1 MRTMSHGEW
10 YGLDELG
17 RGCARPF
24 EAPPSVDAGMRGGM
38 RPHAVRR
45 QMVRDEPEPVREA
58 FPAALEERL
67 RATEE
72 KLDQLLCAAR
82 ALGDGMAAHDAV
94 EKERAAALEGAEKE
108 RAMALGELKEGV
120 DALSEQFKARI
131 SKTDYEEA
139 TLKRISDEL
148 DEHRSGLY
156 RKIVE
161 PLINEV
167 IDVHQDMSATIASYR
182 RKAEEGDRDD
192 LAARIRRDLDEFRLM
207 LGDIL
212 RNWNVEVWRPEPG
225 EPLEPLRCRA
235 VRAVPTGD
243 RDCHRTVAESL
254 TCGYAFEGKILRPA
268 QVVAFTYKPKSKSKS
283 KSKSEPEEPW
293 PSDVAAAVET
303 DAAEAPA
310 AIAQPSDA
318 AAEAPAAPAEPG
330 TAAAD
335 AGSSTMPEMGSRA
348 EEHPA
353 SEPPLSSSE
362 AAAAVAQ
369 ALQGTDEACGE
380 GEAPFADQPRCVPP
394 APPAPPAPRA
404 AKAGDRLKV
413 E

>member
-94 EKERAAALEGAEKE
+94 EKERAAALEGVEKE
-108 RAMALGELKEGV
+108 RAAALGELKEGV

-212 RNWNVEVWRPEPG
+212 RNWNVEVWRPESG

-268 QVVAFTYKPKSKSKS
+268 QVVAFTYKPKPEAESDPK
-283 KSKSEPEEPW
+283 PEEP
-293 PSDVAAAVET
+293 
-303 DAAEAPA
+303 
-310 AIAQPSDA
+310 QPSDA
-318 AAEAPAAPAEPG
+318 ATEAPAAPAEPE

-353 SEPPLSSSE
+353 CEPPLSSSE

>member
-45 QMVRDEPEPVREA
+45 QMVRDEPESVREA

-148 DEHRSGLY
+148 DEQRSGLY

-268 QVVAFTYKPKSKSKS
+268 QVVAFTYKPKSDSKP
-283 KSKSEPEEPW
+283 EPEEPR

>member
-131 SKTDYEEA
+131 SKTDYEEV

-148 DEHRSGLY
+148 DEQRSGLY

-268 QVVAFTYKPKSKSKS
+268 QVVAFTYKPKSDSKP
-283 KSKSEPEEPW
+283 EPEEPR

-310 AIAQPSDA
+310 AIAQPPDA

>member
-24 EAPPSVDAGMRGGM
+24 EAPPSVDAGMRSGM

-148 DEHRSGLY
+148 DEQRSGLY

-212 RNWNVEVWRPEPG
+212 CNWNVEVWRPEPG

-268 QVVAFTYKPKSKSKS
+268 QVVAFTYKSKPEAESDPK
-283 KSKSEPEEPW
+283 PEELQ
-293 PSDVAAAVET
+293 PSDAAAAVET

-318 AAEAPAAPAEPG
+318 ATEAPAAPAEPE

-335 AGSSTMPEMGSRA
+335 AGSSTMPEMGSRT

-353 SEPPLSSSE
+353 CEPPLSSSE

>member
-38 RPHAVRR
+38 RPHAARR

-94 EKERAAALEGAEKE
+94 EKERAAALEGVEKE
-108 RAMALGELKEGV
+108 RATALGELKEGV

-148 DEHRSGLY
+148 DEQRSGLY

-268 QVVAFTYKPKSKSKS
+268 QVVAFTYKPKSESKP
-283 KSKSEPEEPW
+283 EPEEPR

-330 TAAAD
+330 TAAAG

>member
-1 MRTMSHGEW
+1 MSHGEW

-38 RPHAVRR
+38 RPHAARR

-94 EKERAAALEGAEKE
+94 EKERAVALEGVEKE
-108 RAMALGELKEGV
+108 RATALGELKEGV

-243 RDCHRTVAESL
+243 RDRHRTVAESL

-268 QVVAFTYKPKSKSKS
+268 QVAAFTYKPKSKSEEPQPPDAAA
-283 KSKSEPEEPW
+283 EPE
-293 PSDVAAAVET
+293 AG
-303 DAAEAPA
+303 AAEAPA

>member
-1 MRTMSHGEW
+1 MSHGEW

-24 EAPPSVDAGMRGGM
+24 EAPPSVDAGMRSGM

-235 VRAVPTGD
+235 VRAVPTDD

-268 QVVAFTYKPKSKSKS
+268 QVVAFTYKPKPEAE
-283 KSKSEPEEPW
+283 SEPKPEEP
-293 PSDVAAAVET
+293 
-303 DAAEAPA
+303 
-310 AIAQPSDA
+310 QPSDA

-335 AGSSTMPEMGSRA
+335 AGSSTMPEMGSRT

-353 SEPPLSSSE
+353 CEPPLSSSE

>member
-1 MRTMSHGEW
+1 MSHGEW

-235 VRAVPTGD
+235 VRAVPTDD

-268 QVVAFTYKPKSKSKS
+268 QVVAFTYKLKPEAESDPK
-283 KSKSEPEEPW
+283 PEEPQ

-303 DAAEAPA
+303 GAAEPPA

-318 AAEAPAAPAEPG
+318 ATEAPAAPAEPE

-335 AGSSTMPEMGSRA
+335 AGSSTMPEMGSRT

-353 SEPPLSSSE
+353 CEPPLSSSE

-380 GEAPFADQPRCVPP
+380 GEAPFADQLRCVPP

>member
-1 MRTMSHGEW
+1 MSHGEW

-94 EKERAAALEGAEKE
+94 EKERAVALEGVEKE
-108 RAMALGELKEGV
+108 RATALGELKEGV

-268 QVVAFTYKPKSKSKS
+268 QVVAFTYKPKSESKP
-283 KSKSEPEEPW
+283 EPEEPR

-318 AAEAPAAPAEPG
+318 AAEALAAPAEPG

>member
-17 RGCARPF
+17 RGCARPV

-148 DEHRSGLY
+148 DEQRSGLY

-268 QVVAFTYKPKSKSKS
+268 QVVAFTYKPKP
-283 KSKSEPEEPW
+283 EPEEPR

-362 AAAAVAQ
+362 AAAAVVQ

>member
-1 MRTMSHGEW
+1 MSHGEW

-24 EAPPSVDAGMRGGM
+24 EAPPSVDAGMRSGM

-82 ALGDGMAAHDAV
+82 AFGDGMAAHDAV
-94 EKERAAALEGAEKE
+94 EKERAAALEGVEKE
-108 RAMALGELKEGV
+108 RATALGELKEGV

-235 VRAVPTGD
+235 VRAVPTDD

-268 QVVAFTYKPKSKSKS
+268 QVVAFTYKPKPEAESDPK
-283 KSKSEPEEPW
+283 PEEP
-293 PSDVAAAVET
+293 
-303 DAAEAPA
+303 
-310 AIAQPSDA
+310 QPSDA
-318 AAEAPAAPAEPG
+318 AAEAPAAPAEPE

-335 AGSSTMPEMGSRA
+335 AGSSTMPEMGSRT
-348 EEHPA
+348 EEHLA
-353 SEPPLSSSE
+353 CEPPLSSSE

>member
-24 EAPPSVDAGMRGGM
+24 EAPPSVDAGMRSGM

-268 QVVAFTYKPKSKSKS
+268 QVVAFTYKPEAESDPK
-283 KSKSEPEEPW
+283 PEEPQ
-293 PSDVAAAVET
+293 PPDAAAAVET

-310 AIAQPSDA
+310 AIVQPSDA

>member
-38 RPHAVRR
+38 RPHAARR

-94 EKERAAALEGAEKE
+94 EKERAAALEGVEKE
-108 RAMALGELKEGV
+108 RATALGELKEGV

-268 QVVAFTYKPKSKSKS
+268 QVVAFTYKPKSESKP
-283 KSKSEPEEPW
+283 EPEEPR
-293 PSDVAAAVET
+293 PSDAAAAVET
-303 DAAEAPA
+303 GAAEAPA

>member
-1 MRTMSHGEW
+1 MSHGEW

-24 EAPPSVDAGMRGGM
+24 EAPAAVDAKTPVGM
-38 RPHAVRR
+38 RPRIARR
-45 QMVRDEPEPVREA
+45 QPLRDDPDPACEA
-58 FPAALEERL
+58 FPSAWEERL
-67 RATEE
+67 RAAEG

-94 EKERAAALEGAEKE
+94 EKERAAALEGVEKE
-108 RAMALGELKEGV
+108 RATALGELKEGV

-148 DEHRSGLY
+148 DRHRSGLY

-161 PLINEV
+161 PLINEI
-167 IDVHQDMSATIASYR
+167 IDVHQDMSITVASYR
-182 RKAEEGDRDD
+182 RKADEGDLDD
-192 LAARIRRDLDEFRLM
+192 TAARVRRDLDEFRLM

-235 VRAVPTGD
+235 VRAVPTDDENG
-243 RDCHRTVAESL
+243 HRTVAESL

-268 QVVAFTYKPKSKSKS
+268 QVVAFTYKPKSEAESDPKSDPK
-283 KSKSEPEEPW
+283 PEEPQ
-293 PSDVAAAVET
+293 PPDAAAKAET
-303 DAAEAPA
+303 GAAEPPA
-310 AIAQPSDA
+310 VIAQPSDA
-318 AAEAPAAPAEPG
+318 AAEAPAAPAEPE

-348 EEHPA
+348 EGHPA
-353 SEPPLSSSE
+353 FEPPLSSSE

-380 GEAPFADQPRCVPP
+380 GEAPFADQLRCVPP

>member
-1 MRTMSHGEW
+1 
-10 YGLDELG
+10 
-17 RGCARPF
+17 
-24 EAPPSVDAGMRGGM
+24 
-38 RPHAVRR
+38 
-45 QMVRDEPEPVREA
+45 MVRDEPEPVREA

-148 DEHRSGLY
+148 DEQRSGLY

-268 QVVAFTYKPKSKSKS
+268 QVVAFTYKSKPEAE
-283 KSKSEPEEPW
+283 SEPEEPQ
-293 PSDVAAAVET
+293 PSDAAAAVET
-303 DAAEAPA
+303 D
-310 AIAQPSDA
+310 

-335 AGSSTMPEMGSRA
+335 AGSSTMPEMGSWT

-353 SEPPLSSSE
+353 FEPPLSSSE

-380 GEAPFADQPRCVPP
+380 GEAPFAGQPRCVPP

>member
-38 RPHAVRR
+38 RPHAARR

-108 RAMALGELKEGV
+108 RATALGELKEGV

-182 RKAEEGDRDD
+182 RKAGEGDRDD

-268 QVVAFTYKPKSKSKS
+268 QVVAFTYKSKPEAES
-283 KSKSEPEEPW
+283 EEPQ

-303 DAAEAPA
+303 GAAEPPA

-335 AGSSTMPEMGSRA
+335 AGSSTMPEMGSRT

-353 SEPPLSSSE
+353 CEPPLSSSE

-380 GEAPFADQPRCVPP
+380 DEAPFAGQPRCVPP

>member
-45 QMVRDEPEPVREA
+45 QMVRDEPESVCEA

-148 DEHRSGLY
+148 DEQRSGLY

-268 QVVAFTYKPKSKSKS
+268 QVVAFTYKPKSDSKP
-283 KSKSEPEEPW
+283 EPEEPR

>member
-45 QMVRDEPEPVREA
+45 QMVRDESEPVREA
-58 FPAALEERL
+58 FLAALEERL

-108 RAMALGELKEGV
+108 RATALGELKEGV

-268 QVVAFTYKPKSKSKS
+268 QVVAFTYKPKSESKP
-283 KSKSEPEEPW
+283 EPEEPR

-380 GEAPFADQPRCVPP
+380 GEVPFADQPRCVPP

>member
-94 EKERAAALEGAEKE
+94 EKERAAALEGVEKE
-108 RAMALGELKEGV
+108 RATALGELKEGV

-268 QVVAFTYKPKSKSKS
+268 QVVAFTYKPKPEAE
-283 KSKSEPEEPW
+283 SEPEEPQ

-303 DAAEAPA
+303 D
-310 AIAQPSDA
+310 

>member
-1 MRTMSHGEW
+1 
-10 YGLDELG
+10 
-17 RGCARPF
+17 
-24 EAPPSVDAGMRGGM
+24 
-38 RPHAVRR
+38 
-45 QMVRDEPEPVREA
+45 MVRDEPEPVREA

-94 EKERAAALEGAEKE
+94 EKERAVALEGVEKE
-108 RAMALGELKEGV
+108 RATALGELKEGV

-182 RKAEEGDRDD
+182 RKAEEDDRDD

-243 RDCHRTVAESL
+243 RDRHRTVAESL

-268 QVVAFTYKPKSKSKS
+268 QVVAFTYKPKSESEEPQPPDAAA
-283 KSKSEPEEPW
+283 EPE
-293 PSDVAAAVET
+293 AG
-303 DAAEAPA
+303 AAEVPA

-318 AAEAPAAPAEPG
+318 AAETPAVLAEPE

-353 SEPPLSSSE
+353 CEPPLSSSE

-380 GEAPFADQPRCVPP
+380 GEAPFAGQPRCVPP
-394 APPAPPAPRA
+394 VPPAPPAPRA

>member
-1 MRTMSHGEW
+1 MSHGEW

-38 RPHAVRR
+38 RPHAARR

-268 QVVAFTYKPKSKSKS
+268 QVVAFTYKPKSESKP
-283 KSKSEPEEPW
+283 EPEEPR

>member
-45 QMVRDEPEPVREA
+45 QMVRDESEPVREA

-108 RAMALGELKEGV
+108 RAMELGELKEGV

-148 DEHRSGLY
+148 DEQRSGLY

-268 QVVAFTYKPKSKSKS
+268 QVVAFTYKPKPEAESDPK
-283 KSKSEPEEPW
+283 PEEP
-293 PSDVAAAVET
+293 
-303 DAAEAPA
+303 
-310 AIAQPSDA
+310 QPSDA
-318 AAEAPAAPAEPG
+318 AAEAPAAPAEPE

-335 AGSSTMPEMGSRA
+335 AGSSTMPEMGSRT

-353 SEPPLSSSE
+353 CEPPLSSSE

>member
-38 RPHAVRR
+38 RPHAARR

-94 EKERAAALEGAEKE
+94 EKERAAALEGVEKE
-108 RAMALGELKEGV
+108 RATALGELKEGV

-182 RKAEEGDRDD
+182 RRAEEGDRDD

-268 QVVAFTYKPKSKSKS
+268 QVVAFTYKPKPDP
-283 KSKSEPEEPW
+283 KSEEPQ
-293 PSDVAAAVET
+293 PSDAAAAVET
-303 DAAEAPA
+303 GAAEPPA

-318 AAEAPAAPAEPG
+318 AAEAPAAPAEPE

-335 AGSSTMPEMGSRA
+335 AGSSTMPEIGSRT

-353 SEPPLSSSE
+353 CELPLSSSE

-380 GEAPFADQPRCVPP
+380 GEAPFPDQPRCVPP

>member
-1 MRTMSHGEW
+1 MSHGEW

-94 EKERAAALEGAEKE
+94 EKERA
-108 RAMALGELKEGV
+108 MALGELKEGV

-148 DEHRSGLY
+148 DEQRSGLY

-268 QVVAFTYKPKSKSKS
+268 QVVAFTYKPKSEAESDPK
-283 KSKSEPEEPW
+283 PEEPQT
-293 PSDVAAAVET
+293 SDV
-303 DAAEAPA
+303 AAEAPA

-318 AAEAPAAPAEPG
+318 ATEAPAAPAEPE

-335 AGSSTMPEMGSRA
+335 AGSSTMPEIGSRA

>member
-1 MRTMSHGEW
+1 MSHGEW

-72 KLDQLLCAAR
+72 KLDQRLCVAR

-148 DEHRSGLY
+148 DEQRSGLY

-268 QVVAFTYKPKSKSKS
+268 QVVAFTYKPKPEAE
-283 KSKSEPEEPW
+283 SEPEEPQ

-303 DAAEAPA
+303 GAAEPPA

-318 AAEAPAAPAEPG
+318 ATEAPAAPAEPE

-353 SEPPLSSSE
+353 CEPPLSSSE

>member
-38 RPHAVRR
+38 RPHAARR

-94 EKERAAALEGAEKE
+94 EKERAAALEGVEKE
-108 RAMALGELKEGV
+108 RATALGELKEGV

-268 QVVAFTYKPKSKSKS
+268 QVVAFTYKPKSESKP
-283 KSKSEPEEPW
+283 EPEEPR

-310 AIAQPSDA
+310 AIARPSDA

>member
-38 RPHAVRR
+38 RPHAARR
-45 QMVRDEPEPVREA
+45 QIVRDEPEPVREA

-94 EKERAAALEGAEKE
+94 EKERAAALEGVEKE
-108 RAMALGELKEGV
+108 RATALGELKEGV

-268 QVVAFTYKPKSKSKS
+268 QVVAFTYKPKPDP
-283 KSKSEPEEPW
+283 KSEPEEPR

-318 AAEAPAAPAEPG
+318 AAEAPAAPVEPG

-348 EEHPA
+348 EEHQA
-353 SEPPLSSSE
+353 SEPSLSSSE

>member
-148 DEHRSGLY
+148 DEQRSGLY

-268 QVVAFTYKPKSKSKS
+268 QVVAFTYKPKSESKP
-283 KSKSEPEEPW
+283 EPEEPQ

-303 DAAEAPA
+303 GAAEPPA

-318 AAEAPAAPAEPG
+318 AAEAPAAPAEPE

-353 SEPPLSSSE
+353 CEPPLSSSE

-380 GEAPFADQPRCVPP
+380 DEAPFAGQPRWAPP

>member
-1 MRTMSHGEW
+1 MSHGEW

-82 ALGDGMAAHDAV
+82 AFGDGMAAHDAV
-94 EKERAAALEGAEKE
+94 EKERAAALEGVEKE
-108 RAMALGELKEGV
+108 RATALGELKEGV

-268 QVVAFTYKPKSKSKS
+268 QVVAFTYKPKSESKP
-283 KSKSEPEEPW
+283 EPEEPR

-353 SEPPLSSSE
+353 SEPPLSSSV

>member
-38 RPHAVRR
+38 RPHAARR

-108 RAMALGELKEGV
+108 RAMALGELREGV

-268 QVVAFTYKPKSKSKS
+268 QVVAFTYKPKSEAESDPK
-283 KSKSEPEEPW
+283 PEEPQ
-293 PSDVAAAVET
+293 PPDAAAKAET
-303 DAAEAPA
+303 GAAEPPA
-310 AIAQPSDA
+310 VIAQPSDA
-318 AAEAPAAPAEPG
+318 AAEAPAAPAEPE

-348 EEHPA
+348 EGHPA
-353 SEPPLSSSE
+353 FEPPLSSSE

>member
-182 RKAEEGDRDD
+182 RKAGEGDRDD

-268 QVVAFTYKPKSKSKS
+268 QVVAFTYKPKSESKP
-283 KSKSEPEEPW
+283 EPEEPQ

-303 DAAEAPA
+303 GAAEPPA

-318 AAEAPAAPAEPG
+318 AAEAPAAPAEPE

-353 SEPPLSSSE
+353 CEPPLSSSE

>member
-108 RAMALGELKEGV
+108 RAIALGELKEGV

-148 DEHRSGLY
+148 DEQRSGLY

-268 QVVAFTYKPKSKSKS
+268 QVVAFTYKPKSESKP
-283 KSKSEPEEPW
+283 EPEESR

-380 GEAPFADQPRCVPP
+380 GEVPFADQPRCVPP

>member
-1 MRTMSHGEW
+1 MSHGEW

-24 EAPPSVDAGMRGGM
+24 EAPAAVDAKTPVGM
-38 RPHAVRR
+38 RPRIARR
-45 QMVRDEPEPVREA
+45 QPLRDDPDPAGEV
-58 FPAALEERL
+58 FPSAWEERL
-67 RATEE
+67 RATED

-94 EKERAAALEGAEKE
+94 EKERSAALEGAEKA
-108 RAMALGELKEGV
+108 RMVALGELKEGV

-167 IDVHQDMSATIASYR
+167 IDVHQDMSATVVSYR
-182 RKAEEGDRDD
+182 RKADEGDRDD

-235 VRAVPTGD
+235 VRAVPTDDKGS
-243 RDCHRTVAESL
+243 HRTVAESL
-254 TCGYAFEGKILRPA
+254 TCGYAFEGRILRPA
-268 QVVAFTYKPKSKSKS
+268 QVVAFTYKPKPEP
-283 KSKSEPEEPW
+283 KSEE
-293 PSDVAAAVET
+293 S
-303 DAAEAPA
+303 
-310 AIAQPSDA
+310 QPPDA
-318 AAEAPAAPAEPG
+318 AAESATGVAEASAAAAEPE
-330 TAAAD
+330 TAAAG
-335 AGSSTMPEMGSRA
+335 AGSSATMETEPRA
-348 EEHPA
+348 EERPA

-362 AAAAVAQ
+362 AVAAVVQ
-369 ALQGTDEACGE
+369 ALQGADEACGE
-380 GEAPFADQPRCVPP
+380 GGRPFAGQPCGIPPVPPVPP
-394 APPAPPAPRA
+394 APHA

>member
-1 MRTMSHGEW
+1 MSHGEW

-24 EAPPSVDAGMRGGM
+24 EAPPSVDAGMRSGM

-148 DEHRSGLY
+148 DEQRSGLY

-268 QVVAFTYKPKSKSKS
+268 QVVAFTYKPKSESKP
-283 KSKSEPEEPW
+283 EPEEPR

>member
-24 EAPPSVDAGMRGGM
+24 EAPPSVDAGMRSGM

-94 EKERAAALEGAEKE
+94 EKERAAALEGVEKE
-108 RAMALGELKEGV
+108 RATALGELKEGV

-235 VRAVPTGD
+235 VRAVPTDD

-268 QVVAFTYKPKSKSKS
+268 QVVAFTYKPKPEAESDPK
-283 KSKSEPEEPW
+283 PEEPQ
-293 PSDVAAAVET
+293 PSDAAAEPP
-303 DAAEAPA
+303 AAPAEPPA
-310 AIAQPSDA
+310 AIVQPSDA
-318 AAEAPAAPAEPG
+318 AAEAPAAPAEPE
-330 TAAAD
+330 TAAVD
-335 AGSSTMPEMGSRA
+335 AGSSTMPEMGSRT

-353 SEPPLSSSE
+353 CEPPLSSSE

>member
-24 EAPPSVDAGMRGGM
+24 EASPSVDAGMRGGM
-38 RPHAVRR
+38 RPHAARR

-94 EKERAAALEGAEKE
+94 EKERAAALEGVEKE
-108 RAMALGELKEGV
+108 RATALGELKEGV

-268 QVVAFTYKPKSKSKS
+268 QVVAFTYKPKSESKP
-283 KSKSEPEEPW
+283 EPEEPQ

-303 DAAEAPA
+303 GAAEPPA

-318 AAEAPAAPAEPG
+318 AAEAPAAPAEPE

-335 AGSSTMPEMGSRA
+335 AGSSTMPEMGSRT

-353 SEPPLSSSE
+353 CEPPLSSSE

-380 GEAPFADQPRCVPP
+380 DEAPFAGQPRCVPP

>member
-1 MRTMSHGEW
+1 MSHGEW

-24 EAPPSVDAGMRGGM
+24 EAPPSVDAGMRSGM

-82 ALGDGMAAHDAV
+82 ALGDGMAAHEAV
-94 EKERAAALEGAEKE
+94 EKERAVALEGVEKE
-108 RAMALGELKEGV
+108 RATALGELKEGV

-148 DEHRSGLY
+148 DEQRSGLY

-235 VRAVPTGD
+235 VRALPTGD

-268 QVVAFTYKPKSKSKS
+268 QVVAFTYKPKSKSK
-283 KSKSEPEEPW
+283 PEEPR

>member
-82 ALGDGMAAHDAV
+82 AFGDGMAAHDAV
-94 EKERAAALEGAEKE
+94 EKERAAALEGVEKE
-108 RAMALGELKEGV
+108 RATALGELKEGV

-268 QVVAFTYKPKSKSKS
+268 QVVAFTYKSKPEAE
-283 KSKSEPEEPW
+283 SEPEEPQ
-293 PSDVAAAVET
+293 PSDVVAAVET
-303 DAAEAPA
+303 GAAEPPA

>member
-1 MRTMSHGEW
+1 MSHGEW

-24 EAPPSVDAGMRGGM
+24 EAPAAVDAKTPVGM
-38 RPHAVRR
+38 RPRIARR
-45 QMVRDEPEPVREA
+45 QPLRDDPDPAGEV
-58 FPAALEERL
+58 FPSAWEERL
-67 RATEE
+67 RATED

-94 EKERAAALEGAEKE
+94 EKERAAALEGAEKA
-108 RAMALGELKEGV
+108 RMVALGELKEGV

-167 IDVHQDMSATIASYR
+167 IDVHQDMSITVASYR
-182 RKAEEGDRDD
+182 RKAGEGDLDD
-192 LAARIRRDLDEFRLM
+192 TAARIRRDLDEFRLM

-235 VRAVPTGD
+235 VRAVPTDDKGSN
-243 RDCHRTVAESL
+243 RTVAESL

-268 QVVAFTYKPKSKSKS
+268 QVVAFAYKPK
-283 KSKSEPEEPW
+283 PETKPEGSQP
-293 PSDVAAAVET
+293 PDM
-303 DAAEAPA
+303 AAET
-310 AIAQPSDA
+310 S
-318 AAEAPAAPAEPG
+318 AAPAEPE

-335 AGSSTMPEMGSRA
+335 AGSSAATETEPRA

-362 AAAAVAQ
+362 AAAAVVQ
-369 ALQGTDEACGE
+369 ALQGEGEACGE
-380 GEAPFADQPRCVPP
+380 HGCPLADQPRCVPP
-394 APPAPPAPRA
+394 VPPAPPVPHP

>member
-94 EKERAAALEGAEKE
+94 EKERAVALEGVEKE
-108 RAMALGELKEGV
+108 RATALGELKEGV

-268 QVVAFTYKPKSKSKS
+268 QVVAFTYKPKSESKP
-283 KSKSEPEEPW
+283 EPEEPR

-362 AAAAVAQ
+362 AAAAVGQ